1 MRAIPTNS
9 QRHAPERAC
18 AVDSLPVAVCDNICI
33 RRCRLYPL
41 NEPGA
46 NAFRGYVPSKRRYFY
61 GLRVHLMVTG
71 AGEPVEFALA
81 AGFEARRGDQFLVV
95 LLSNG
100 SAVASISWACKMR
113 EMVYVLSKEDRN
125 RLGV

>member
-1 MRAIPTNS
+1 MSAIPTNS
-9 QRHAPERAC
+9 QRHAPECAY
-18 AVDSLPVAVCDNICI
+18 AVDSLPVPVCVNIRI

-41 NEPGA
+41 NEPSA

-81 AGFEARRGDQFLVV
+81 AGFKADVT
-95 LLSNG
+95 
-100 SAVASISWACKMR
+100 I
-113 EMVYVLSKEDRN
+113 SKESELYLPEGSINMPTRATLTTIT
-125 RLGV
+125 RSCSKRSACT